1 MDHPAART
9 ILDLYQRHA
18 EAFYQQRSRTLFEQ
32 RWLDKLLAAMGMTGK
47 MLDLGCGNGQP
58 IADYFIQQGCALTGV
73 DGAPVMLTRA
83 RARFPEQRWL
93 HHDMRTL
100 NLAETFDGLI
110 AWDSFFHLTQ
120 DDQRRMF
127 SVFARHSHP
136 GSALMFT
143 SGTDHGIA
151 MGEFEGEPLFH
162 ASLAPD
168 EYRLL
173 LAEHG
178 FAVLEMK
185 MEDPE
190 CGGHTV
196 WLAKRG
202 ERDAHPAAR

>member
-32 RWLDKLLAAMGMTGK
+32 RWLDKLLAAMGTTGK

-73 DGAPVMLTRA
+73 DGAPAMLTRA

-143 SGTDHGIA
+143 SGTGHGIA
-151 MGEFEGEPLFH
+151 MGEFEEEPLFH

-168 EYRLL
+168 EYRSL

-202 ERDAHPAAR
+202 SR

>member
-32 RWLDKLLAAMGMTGK
+32 RWLDKLLAAMGSAGR

-73 DGAPVMLTRA
+73 DGALAMLSRA
-83 RARFPEQRWL
+83 RAHFPQQRWL

-100 NLAETFDGLI
+100 NLDETFDGLI

-127 SVFARHSHP
+127 PVFARHSHP

-143 SGTDHGIA
+143 SGTGHGIA
-151 MGEFEGEPLFH
+151 MGEFEGDPLFH

-168 EYRLL
+168 EYRSL
-173 LAEHG
+173 LAANG

-196 WLAKRG
+196 WLAKQAG
-202 ERDAHPAAR
+202 

>member
-32 RWLDKLLAAMGMTGK
+32 RWLDKLLAAMGTTGK

-73 DGAPVMLTRA
+73 DGAPAMLTRA

>member
-32 RWLDKLLAAMGMTGK
+32 RWLDKLLAAMGTTGK

-73 DGAPVMLTRA
+73 DGAPAMLTRA

-202 ERDAHPAAR
+202 ER

>member
-32 RWLDKLLAAMGMTGK
+32 RWLDKLLAAMESAGR

-73 DGAPVMLTRA
+73 DGALAMLSRA
-83 RARFPEQRWL
+83 RAHFPQQRWL

-100 NLAETFDGLI
+100 NLDETFDGLI

-127 SVFARHSHP
+127 PVFARHSHP

-143 SGTDHGIA
+143 SGTGHGIA

-168 EYRLL
+168 EYRSL
-173 LAEHG
+173 LAANG

-196 WLAKRG
+196 WLAKQAG
-202 ERDAHPAAR
+202 

>member
-9 ILDLYQRHA
+9 ILNLYQRHA

-32 RWLDKLLAAMGMTGK
+32 RWLDKLLVAMESPGR

-73 DGAPVMLTRA
+73 DGALAMLA
-83 RARFPEQRWL
+83 RAREHFPQQRWL

-127 SVFARHSHP
+127 PIFARHSHP
-136 GSALMFT
+136 GSVLMFT
-143 SGTDHGIA
+143 SGTGHGIA

-168 EYRLL
+168 EYREL

-196 WLAKRG
+196 WLAKR
-202 ERDAHPAAR
+202 ESASRV

>member
-1 MDHPAART
+1 
-9 ILDLYQRHA
+9 
-18 EAFYQQRSRTLFEQ
+18 
-32 RWLDKLLAAMGMTGK
+32 

-73 DGAPVMLTRA
+73 DGAPAMLTRA

-143 SGTDHGIA
+143 SGTGHGIA

-173 LAEHG
+173 LAENG

-202 ERDAHPAAR
+202 ER